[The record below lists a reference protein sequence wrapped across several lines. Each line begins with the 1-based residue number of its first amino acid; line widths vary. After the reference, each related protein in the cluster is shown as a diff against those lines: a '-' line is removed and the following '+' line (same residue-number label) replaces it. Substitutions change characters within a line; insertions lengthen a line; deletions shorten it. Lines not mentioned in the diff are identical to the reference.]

1 MNLAE
6 YTIKLLSRYKLLEVS
21 KIENPRF
28 NVLDIWKLGDTIYA
42 IVDNIEPLKEVTET
56 RTMLI
61 RTTWMRHLQHRLT
74 QLLTRRSIFS
84 W

>member
-28 NVLDIWKLGDTIYA
+28 NVLDIWKHGDTIYA
-42 IVDNIEPLKEVTET
+42 IVDNIEPLKEVTEPNEYGDYEFMGVT
-56 RTMLI
+56 YTEFKRYESEEDL
-61 RTTWMRHLQHRLT
+61 
-74 QLLTRRSIFS
+74 
-84 W
+84 

>member
-28 NVLDIWKLGDTIYA
+28 NVLDIWKHGDTVYA
-42 IVDNIEPLKEVTET
+42 IVDNIEPIKEVTET
-56 RTMLI
+56 NEYGDYEFMGVTYTEFKRYE
-61 RTTWMRHLQHRLT
+61 
-74 QLLTRRSIFS
+74 SEEE
-84 W
+84 

>member
-28 NVLDIWKLGDTIYA
+28 NVIDIWKYGETVYA
-42 IVDNIEPLKEVTET
+42 LVDNIEPIAEVG
-56 RTMLI
+56 TMNEYGDYEYMGI
-61 RTTWMRHLQHRLT
+61 TFSEF
-74 QLLTRRSIFS
+74 RRFEREEE
-84 W
+84 

>member
-28 NVLDIWKLGDTIYA
+28 NVLDIWKHGDTIYA
-42 IVDNIEPLKEVTET
+42 IVDNIEPLKEVAEPNEYGDYEFMGVTYTEFK
-56 RTMLI
+56 RYE
-61 RTTWMRHLQHRLT
+61 
-74 QLLTRRSIFS
+74 SEEDV
-84 W
+84 